1 MNEFAY
7 LLGSLIIKVLS
18 YIEGLFFNQEFTLA
32 GATTIGYATIIAII
46 LTLVLIYIFKN
57 KGADESH

>member
-32 GATTIGYATIIAII
+32 GATTVGYATIIAII
-46 LTLVLIYIFKN
+46 LTLVLIYIFK
-57 KGADESH
+57 K